1 MDNQNAYSLTAIRA
15 KRMAKQASKR
25 GYVLGDNKSPFHS
38 FRLPQNEI
46 DTRGLINYF
55 FLWKSKA
62 ILD

>member
-1 MDNQNAYSLTAIRA
+1 MDNQTAYSLTAIRA

-25 GYVLGDNKSPFHS
+25 GYVSGDNKSPFHS
-38 FRLPQNEI
+38 FRLPENEI
-46 DTRGLINYF
+46 DTTKRLNYF